1 MSTYNINRFI
11 TIIALSLTLF
21 TLFPILHAQENYIT
35 PEDAYKYIGETKT
48 VCGTVASATYA
59 VRSRG
64 KPTFLNLNKPY
75 PNHVF
80 TIVIWGSNRGK
91 FKNPPEVFF
100 KGKEVCV
107 TGLITTYRG
116 KPQIEVSEP
125 SQIKI
130 KSD

>member
-35 PEDAYKYIGETKT
+35 PEEAYKYIGETKT

-80 TIVIWGSNRGK
+80 TIVIWGSDRGK

-125 SQIKI
+125 SQITA

>member
-1 MSTYNINRFI
+1 MSTHNINRFI

-35 PEDAYKYIGETKT
+35 PEEAYKYIGETKT

-59 VRSRG
+59 VRSSG

-80 TIVIWGSNRGK
+80 TIVICGSDRGK

>member
-1 MSTYNINRFI
+1 MWRRKGFI
-11 TIIALSLTLF
+11 TTVALSLSLF
-21 TLFPILHAQENYIT
+21 TLLSIPYAEEKYIT
-35 PEDAYKYIGETKT
+35 PEEAYKYVGETKT
-48 VCGTVASATYA
+48 VCGTVTSATYA

-75 PNHVF
+75 PNHIF
-80 TIVIWGSNRGK
+80 TIVIWGSNRDK

-100 KGKEVCV
+100 KRKEVCV

-116 KPQIEVSEP
+116 KPQIEVEEP
-125 SQIKI
+125 SQITI